1 MVDGIFYI
9 RGESIFD
16 VGLRFSLVELAAEY
30 NIQAKAVNQ
39 RNEKSVQIIVS
50 GSRKNIE
57 SFHYYVSKNDVR
69 FFKQP
74 SNLMYQVSDMGEYH
88 GPAIDFYSY
97 RQSLITAQLGKILYT
112 ADNMLPTTKA
122 TLEEVNENI
131 KDIKDDI
138 GSTLKDIGNTLRDI
152 SKNLANK

>member
-1 MVDGIFYI
+1 
-9 RGESIFD
+9 
-16 VGLRFSLVELAAEY
+16 
-30 NIQAKAVNQ
+30 
-39 RNEKSVQIIVS
+39 
-50 GSRKNIE
+50 
-57 SFHYYVSKNDVR
+57 
-69 FFKQP
+69 
-74 SNLMYQVSDMGEYH
+74 MYQVSDMGEYH